1 MASSTANALA
11 PRQQQQRRVPP
22 PTLPLPP
29 STIDI
34 PQPVYGNNYPR
45 TRSPSPLRSGFKVD
59 PNTGEIQSEDGSDGD
74 DDNTN
79 DHDATWG
86 RRSHSPNPSITK
98 FASSFAQRVGS
109 FVSSVGSA
117 VPASLPTDEELEREA
132 ERDRERSRREAERI
146 LTREAEERR
155 IMEEKVFS
163 MLNTT
168 HGSPKHVSPARSQ
181 SMPSFETPS
190 PTASQRES
198 GITSWWSAAKNRL
211 TPTKEPLTAAQQV
224 IQEAKEKEKRE
235 KKEAKKSDK
244 DKRRSGEWPSTP
256 ENKFTNPAFLNLASP
271 SRPSPMHSANSAPSS
286 PTPGSQNLPSSLP
299 ASLAP
304 SPLRPGEIRGASPS
318 RSPSRDPPPLYA
330 QFNEQGTLDVPG
342 TLLVIARRFEK
353 LEKWTVGH
361 VRALEER
368 MSDVER
374 WLVDKENEKENTV
387 SKVDES
393 SALEGSVNEMRDEL
407 MEMQGR
413 IGELGREVAKLV
425 TAPAILS
432 STPSRVSAQ
441 AVSTAPQ
448 TNSSFA
454 IHAQTSSSIT
464 VHSHSIPPHTP
475 QQPSVSR
482 MSSQSDLRRRDSISP
497 PFVPPSAIR
506 AEQPRSRLPY
516 PTGDYTSPQGSVVVG
531 QSSTFSPPQSPP
543 PLTSNSASASPSAA
557 PRSRPVSV
565 AGLPGSS
572 PPLPPLPPPHSA
584 PSGGLPRAGASLV
597 APPQPARPRSS
608 SISPTPRKRY
618 TVALGEPIMKP
629 RMSTSPPPPSMMVS
643 SGGNDAD
650 DDDDACTEEEDA
662 LDRTIGRSAGRV
674 AAVAGT
680 TTIAQQHRRDTS
692 RPPRDNPKGYGA
704 LQQQQQQ
711 QQQHHHHPYQH
722 RQQQHRRNGLGLGIV
737 LGGNGD
743 DTDTSADSAPA
754 RSPPRRP
761 RAQTSG
767 GGAAGAVSAGVAVA
781 AAAGRTNPLRL
792 RSRAQSSDRAMS
804 MSASA
809 ATMAAAVEDEPR
821 TPWSSTS
828 SGFRDPLV
836 VRREELEAR
845 AKAVP
850 APPKVISGRPR
861 APVGEMVAFFDKS

>member
-1 MASSTANALA
+1 M
-11 PRQQQQRRVPP
+11 
-22 PTLPLPP
+22 
-29 STIDI
+29 
-34 PQPVYGNNYPR
+34 YGNNYPR

-59 PNTGEIQSEDGSDGD
+59 PNTGEIQSEDGSDDEDTGD
-74 DDNTN
+74 

-86 RRSHSPNPSITK
+86 RRSHSPNPSISK

-117 VPASLPTDEELEREA
+117 ASPGLPTDEELEREA

-146 LTREAEERR
+146 LIKEAEERR
-155 IMEEKVFS
+155 LMEEKVFA
-163 MLNTT
+163 MLHTN
-168 HGSPKHVSPARSQ
+168 HGSPQHVSPARSQ

-190 PTASQRES
+190 PTPSQRES

-224 IQEAKEKEKRE
+224 IQDTKEKEKRE
-235 KKEAKKSDK
+235 KKEAKKA
-244 DKRRSGEWPSTP
+244 DKRRSGDWPSTP
-256 ENKFTNPAFLNLASP
+256 ENRYNNPTLLSLASP
-271 SRPSPMHSANSAPSS
+271 PKPSPMHAGSSAPSS
-286 PTPGSQNLPSSLP
+286 PTPGSQALPSSLP

-304 SPLRPGEIRGASPS
+304 SPLRSGEIRGASPS

-330 QFNEQGTLDVPG
+330 QFNEQGTLDTPG

-374 WLVDKENEKENTV
+374 WLVDKESEKENTV

-393 SALEGSVNEMRDEL
+393 SVLEGTVNEMRDEL
-407 MEMQGR
+407 LEMQGR

-425 TAPAILS
+425 TTPAILS
-432 STPSRVSAQ
+432 SLPSRVSAQ

-464 VHSHSIPPHTP
+464 VHSHSIPPQTP

-516 PTGDYTSPQGSVVVG
+516 PTGDYASPPSSVILGQGA
-531 QSSTFSPPQSPP
+531 FSPPQSPP
-543 PLTSNSASASPSAA
+543 PMTSNSASASPSG
-557 PRSRPVSV
+557 PSRSRPVSV
-565 AGLPGSS
+565 AGLPAPS
-572 PPLPPLPPPHSA
+572 PPLPSTQSA
-584 PSGGLPRAGASLV
+584 PSGLPRTAGVSLV
-597 APPQPARPRSS
+597 APPQPPRPRSS

-629 RMSTSPPPPSMMVS
+629 RMSTSPPPPSMTASVAAA
-643 SGGNDAD
+643 GNDGD
-650 DDDDACTEEEDA
+650 DDDDGTEDEDA
-662 LDRTIGRSAGRV
+662 LDRTIGRAAGRV
-674 AAVAGT
+674 AAVAGV
-680 TTIAQQHRRDTS
+680 QQHRRDTS
-692 RPPRDNPKGYGA
+692 RPPRDNVKGYGV

-711 QQQHHHHPYQH
+711 HPYQH
-722 RQQQHRRNGLGLGIV
+722 QHQHRRNGLSIGLV
-737 LGGNGD
+737 NGD
-743 DTDTSADSAPA
+743 DTDTSADSAP
-754 RSPPRRP
+754 RSPPRRS

-767 GGAAGAVSAGVAVA
+767 GNAAGAGTAAVA
-781 AAAGRTNPLRL
+781 AARTTPLRL
-792 RSRAQSSDRAMS
+792 RSRTQSTDRAVT
-804 MSASA
+804 MSA
-809 ATMAAAVEDEPR
+809 AAAMAMEDESR

-836 VRREELEAR
+836 MRREEHEAR
-845 AKAVP
+845 VKTAP
-850 APPKVISGRPR
+850 APPKVVSGKPR
-861 APVGEMVAFFDKS
+861 APVGELVAFFDKS

>member
-1 MASSTANALA
+1 MASSTANGLG
-11 PRQQQQRRVPP
+11 PRQQQVRRVPAP
-22 PTLPLPP
+22 SLPLPP
-29 STIDI
+29 SAIDI

-59 PNTGEIQSEDGSDGD
+59 PQTGEIQSEDGSDD
-74 DDNTN
+74 DDNDDEEN
-79 DHDATWG
+79 DATWG
-86 RRSHSPNPSITK
+86 RRSHSPNPSISK

-117 VPASLPTDEELEREA
+117 VPPSMPTDEELERDA

-155 IMEEKVFS
+155 IMEEKVFG
-163 MLNTT
+163 MLSTT
-168 HGSPKHVSPARSQ
+168 HDSPKHVSPARSQ
-181 SMPSFETPS
+181 SMPSFDTPS
-190 PTASQRES
+190 PTPSQREN

-224 IQEAKEKEKRE
+224 IQEAKEKEKRD
-235 KKEAKKSDK
+235 KKESKKDK

-256 ENKFTNPAFLNLASP
+256 ENKYSNPALLSLASP
-271 SRPSPMHSANSAPSS
+271 SRPSPMHSATSAPSS
-286 PTPGSQNLPSSLP
+286 PTPGSQNLPPSLP

-304 SPLRPGEIRGASPS
+304 SPLRAGENRGNSPS

-368 MSDVER
+368 MGDVER

-393 SALEGSVNEMRDEL
+393 GPLEGAVNEMRDEL

-413 IGELGREVAKLV
+413 VGELGREVARLV
-425 TAPAILS
+425 TTPAILS
-432 STPSRVSAQ
+432 SLPSRVSAQ

-516 PTGDYTSPQGSVVVG
+516 PTGDYTSPQGSVILG
-531 QSSTFSPPQSPP
+531 QSGTFSPPQSPP
-543 PLTSNSASASPSAA
+543 PLTSNSASASPSGP

-565 AGLPGSS
+565 AGLPAPS
-572 PPLPPLPPPHSA
+572 PPLPPPHSA
-584 PSGGLPRAGASLV
+584 ASGLPRAGVSLV
-597 APPQPARPRSS
+597 APPQPSRPRSS

-629 RMSTSPPPPSMMVS
+629 RMSTSPPPPSLS
-643 SGGNDAD
+643 DFAAAALAANNDNDGD
-650 DDDDACTEEEDA
+650 DDDDAGTEEEDT
-662 LDRTIGRSAGRV
+662 LDRTIGRAAGRV
-674 AAVAGT
+674 AAPLPPLPHQQQQ
-680 TTIAQQHRRDTS
+680 QQHRRVSS
-692 RPPRDNPKGYGA
+692 RPRENPKGYGA
-704 LQQQQQQ
+704 LQHPYQHRPQQQQQ
-711 QQQHHHHPYQH
+711 QQQQP
-722 RQQQHRRNGLGLGIV
+722 RRNGFGLGIA
-737 LGGNGD
+737 LGNGD

-754 RSPPRRP
+754 ARSPRRP
-761 RAQTSG
+761 RAQTSTSG
-767 GGAAGAVSAGVAVA
+767 GSSSAAVAGSSMALGAA
-781 AAAGRTNPLRL
+781 RTTPLRL
-792 RSRAQSSDRAMS
+792 RSRAQSSDRAMT
-804 MSASA
+804 MSAVA
-809 ATMAAAVEDEPR
+809 MEDEPR

-836 VRREELEAR
+836 MRREELEAR

-850 APPKVISGRPR
+850 PPPKVVTGRPR
-861 APVGEMVAFFDKS
+861 APVGELVAYFDKS

>member
-1 MASSTANALA
+1 MASSNANGLA
-11 PRQQQQRRVPP
+11 PKHQQRRVPSP
-22 PTLPLPP
+22 NLPLPP
-29 STIDI
+29 SAIDI

-59 PNTGEIQSEDGSDGD
+59 PETGEIQSEDGSDDDND
-74 DDNTN
+74 DDNN
-79 DHDATWG
+79 ATWG
-86 RRSHSPNPSITK
+86 RRSHSPNPSISK

-117 VPASLPTDEELEREA
+117 VSPGLPTDEELEREA

-155 IMEEKVFS
+155 LMEEKVFA
-163 MLNTT
+163 MLHTA
-168 HGSPKHVSPARSQ
+168 HDSPKHVSPARSQ

-190 PTASQRES
+190 PTPSQREN
-198 GITSWWSAAKNRL
+198 GITSWWSVAKNRL

-224 IQEAKEKEKRE
+224 IQETKEKEKRD
-235 KKEAKKSDK
+235 KKDAKKAEK
-244 DKRRSGEWPSTP
+244 DKKRSVDWPSTP
-256 ENKFTNPAFLNLASP
+256 ENKYNNPTLLSLASP
-271 SRPSPMHSANSAPSS
+271 PRPSPMHATSSAPSS
-286 PTPGSQNLPSSLP
+286 PTPGSQGLPPSLP

-304 SPLRPGEIRGASPS
+304 SPLRSGDNRGTSPS

-330 QFNEQGTLDVPG
+330 QFNDQGTLDVPG

-374 WLVDKENEKENTV
+374 WLVDKEGEKENTV

-393 SALEGSVNEMRDEL
+393 NALEGSVNEMRDEL

-425 TAPAILS
+425 TIPAVLS

-475 QQPSVSR
+475 QPSV
-482 MSSQSDLRRRDSISP
+482 P

-516 PTGDYTSPQGSVVVG
+516 PTGDYASPQGSVIVG
-531 QSSTFSPPQSPP
+531 QGAFSPPQSPP
-543 PLTSNSASASPSAA
+543 PLTSNSVSASPSGP

-565 AGLPGSS
+565 AGLPAPS
-572 PPLPPLPPPHSA
+572 PPLPPPQTA
-584 PSGGLPRAGASLV
+584 PSGPPRTGTSLV

-629 RMSTSPPPPSMMVS
+629 RMSTSPPPPSMSTSVTAAE
-643 SGGNDAD
+643 ND
-650 DDDDACTEEEDA
+650 DDDGDDDGTEEEDA
-662 LDRTIGRSAGRV
+662 HDRTIGRAAGR
-674 AAVAGT
+674 
-680 TTIAQQHRRDTS
+680 
-692 RPPRDNPKGYGA
+692 
-704 LQQQQQQ
+704 
-711 QQQHHHHPYQH
+711 
-722 RQQQHRRNGLGLGIV
+722 RRNGLSIGL
-737 LGGNGD
+737 GNGD
-743 DTDTSADSAPA
+743 DTDTSADSLPRA
-754 RSPPRRP
+754 SRRP

-767 GGAAGAVSAGVAVA
+767 GSGSGGSAGARAGVAMA
-781 AAAGRTNPLRL
+781 AMRTNPLRL
-792 RSRAQSSDRAMS
+792 HSRAQSTDRAVT
-804 MSASA
+804 APA
-809 ATMAAAVEDEPR
+809 PAEDEPR

-828 SGFRDPLV
+828 SGGFRDPLV
-836 VRREELEAR
+836 VRREEHEAR

-850 APPKVISGRPR
+850 PPPKVVSGKPR
-861 APVGEMVAFFDKS
+861 APVGELVAFFDK

>member
-1 MASSTANALA
+1 M
-11 PRQQQQRRVPP
+11 
-22 PTLPLPP
+22 
-29 STIDI
+29 
-34 PQPVYGNNYPR
+34 YGNNYPR

-59 PNTGEIQSEDGSDGD
+59 PQTGEIQSEDGSD
-74 DDNTN
+74 DDNDDN
-79 DHDATWG
+79 DNDATWG
-86 RRSHSPNPSITK
+86 RRSHSPNPSISR

-109 FVSSVGSA
+109 LVSSVGSA
-117 VPASLPTDEELEREA
+117 VSPGLPTGEELEREA

-146 LTREAEERR
+146 LTKEAEERR
-155 IMEEKVFS
+155 FMEEKVFA
-163 MLNTT
+163 MLHTT
-168 HGSPKHVSPARSQ
+168 RGSPKHVSPARSQ

-190 PTASQRES
+190 PTPSQREN
-198 GITSWWSAAKNRL
+198 GISSWWSAAKNRL

-224 IQEAKEKEKRE
+224 IQETKEKEKRE
-235 KKEAKKSDK
+235 KKDAKKTDK
-244 DKRRSGEWPSTP
+244 DKRRSGDWPTTP
-256 ENKFTNPAFLNLASP
+256 ENKYNNPTLLSLASP
-271 SRPSPMHSANSAPSS
+271 PKPSPMHAASSAPSS
-286 PTPGSQNLPSSLP
+286 PTPGSQGLPPSLP

-304 SPLRPGEIRGASPS
+304 SPLRSGDNRGASPS

-374 WLVDKENEKENTV
+374 WLVDKEGEKDKTV

-393 SALEGSVNEMRDEL
+393 GALEGSVNEMRDEL

-413 IGELGREVAKLV
+413 IGELGREVARLV
-425 TAPAILS
+425 TTPAVLS
-432 STPSRVSAQ
+432 SPPSRVSAQ

-475 QQPSVSR
+475 QPSVSR

-506 AEQPRSRLPY
+506 PEQPRSRLPY
-516 PTGDYTSPQGSVVVG
+516 PTGDYASPQGSVILG
-531 QSSTFSPPQSPP
+531 QGAFSPPQSPP
-543 PLTSNSASASPSAA
+543 PLTSNSVTASPSGP

-565 AGLPGSS
+565 AGLPAPS
-572 PPLPPLPPPHSA
+572 PPLPPPQSA
-584 PSGGLPRAGASLV
+584 PSGLPRTAASLV
-597 APPQPARPRSS
+597 APPQPPRPRSS

-629 RMSTSPPPPSMMVS
+629 RMSTSPPPPSMS
-643 SGGNDAD
+643 ASATAADSNDDGD
-650 DDDDACTEEEDA
+650 DDDGTEEEDA
-662 LDRTIGRSAGRV
+662 LDRTIGRAAGRV

-680 TTIAQQHRRDTS
+680 TVATAQRHRRDTS
-692 RPPRDNPKGYGA
+692 RPRENAKGYGA

-711 QQQHHHHPYQH
+711 QQQQQPYHHPYHHQ
-722 RQQQHRRNGLGLGIV
+722 RRNGLGIGL
-737 LGGNGD
+737 GNGD
-743 DTDTSADSAPA
+743 DTDTSADSLPLP
-754 RSPPRRP
+754 PPRRP
-761 RAQTSG
+761 RAQTSSG
-767 GGAAGAVSAGVAVA
+767 SGAGAGMAMA
-781 AAAGRTNPLRL
+781 ATRTNPLRL
-792 RSRAQSSDRAMS
+792 HSRAQSTDRAMTVS
-804 MSASA
+804 
-809 ATMAAAVEDEPR
+809 TAAVAMEDEPR

-828 SGFRDPLV
+828 SGFRDPLLM
-836 VRREELEAR
+836 RREEHEAR

-850 APPKVISGRPR
+850 PPPKVVSGKPR
-861 APVGEMVAFFDKS
+861 APVGELVAFFDKS

>member
-1 MASSTANALA
+1 
-11 PRQQQQRRVPP
+11 
-22 PTLPLPP
+22 
-29 STIDI
+29 
-34 PQPVYGNNYPR
+34 VYGNNYPR

-59 PNTGEIQSEDGSDGD
+59 PKTGEIQSEDGSDEEDNGD
-74 DDNTN
+74 D

-86 RRSHSPNPSITK
+86 RRSHSPNPSISK

-117 VPASLPTDEELEREA
+117 ASPSLPTDEQLEREA
-132 ERDRERSRREAERI
+132 ERDRERSRREAEHI
-146 LTREAEERR
+146 LVKEAEERR
-155 IMEEKVFS
+155 FMEDKVFA
-163 MLNTT
+163 MLHTT
-168 HGSPKHVSPARSQ
+168 RGSPQHVSPARSQ

-190 PTASQRES
+190 PTPSQRENGVS
-198 GITSWWSAAKNRL
+198 SWWSAAKNRL

-224 IQEAKEKEKRE
+224 IQDTKEKEKRD
-235 KKEAKKSDK
+235 KKEAKKA
-244 DKRRSGEWPSTP
+244 DKRRSGDWPSTP
-256 ENKFTNPAFLNLASP
+256 ENKYNNPTLLSLASP
-271 SRPSPMHSANSAPSS
+271 PKPSPMHAASSAPSS
-286 PTPGSQNLPSSLP
+286 PTPGSQGLPSSLP

-304 SPLRPGEIRGASPS
+304 SPLRPGDIRGTSPS

-330 QFNEQGTLDVPG
+330 QFNEQGTLDLPG

-374 WLVDKENEKENTV
+374 WLVDREGEKENAV

-393 SALEGSVNEMRDEL
+393 SALEGTVTEMRDEL

-413 IGELGREVAKLV
+413 IGELGREVARLV

-432 STPSRVSAQ
+432 SMPSRVSAQ

-464 VHSHSIPPHTP
+464 VHSHSIPPQTP

-516 PTGDYTSPQGSVVVG
+516 PTGDYTSPQGSVIVG
-531 QSSTFSPPQSPP
+531 QGAFSPPQSPP
-543 PLTSNSASASPSAA
+543 PMTSNSASASPSAP

-565 AGLPGSS
+565 AGLPAPS
-572 PPLPPLPPPHSA
+572 PPLPSAQSA
-584 PSGGLPRAGASLV
+584 PSGLPRTVTLV
-597 APPQPARPRSS
+597 APPQPPHPRSS

-629 RMSTSPPPPSMMVS
+629 RMSTSPPPPSMS
-643 SGGNDAD
+643 SLVATASNDSD
-650 DDDDACTEEEDA
+650 DDDDGTEEDDT
-662 LDRTIGRSAGRV
+662 LDRTIGRAAGRV

-680 TTIAQQHRRDTS
+680 TVQQHRRDSS
-692 RPPRDNPKGYGA
+692 RPREKYGA
-704 LQQQQQQ
+704 LQQQQQ
-711 QQQHHHHPYQH
+711 HPYQH
-722 RQQQHRRNGLGLGIV
+722 QHQQQHRRNGLSIVGL
-737 LGGNGD
+737 GNGD
-743 DTDTSADSAPA
+743 DTDTSADSAP

-761 RAQTSG
+761 RAQTG
-767 GGAAGAVSAGVAVA
+767 AGAGMGVA
-781 AAAGRTNPLRL
+781 AAARTTPLRL
-792 RSRAQSSDRAMS
+792 RSRTQSTDRAVAMTT
-804 MSASA
+804 SA
-809 ATMAAAVEDEPR
+809 MAMEDEPR

-828 SGFRDPLV
+828 SGFRDPLLM
-836 VRREELEAR
+836 RREEHEAR

-850 APPKVISGRPR
+850 APPKVVSGKPR
-861 APVGEMVAFFDKS
+861 APVGELVAYFDKS